1 MPLDRSFDHF
11 LGYLKK
17 YHNSEIDGL
26 WGNETNPYDPT
37 DLSLG
42 YVTVSDDSGYV
53 TDPDPGVRPART
65 HLLDVGRPATHAR
78 AASFPVPRS
87 LGGSLGGSLAQHG
100 VNDVTEQSFGTT
112 DPADQNV
119 PVPPMNGYVVN
130 YRKRGDPEGG
140 ASVMRCFNP
149 DDLPVSTTLATEFGI
164 IDHWYCSVAGP
175 TMPNRYY
182 LMSATSNGVANNAV
196 PPIVVG
202 FPQKSLF
209 KALEENGRT
218 WANYFEEGMRAA
230 PTAAAAP
237 PSATDQGLV
246 RRRG

>member
-1 MPLDRSFDHF
+1 MVFRARS
-11 LGYLKK
+11 
-17 YHNSEIDGL
+17 
-26 WGNETNPYDPT
+26 
-37 DLSLG
+37 
-42 YVTVSDDSGYV
+42 V
-53 TDPDPGVRPART
+53 
-65 HLLDVGRPATHAR
+65 
-78 AASFPVPRS
+78 
-87 LGGSLGGSLAQHG
+87 AQHG

-182 LMSATSNGVANNAV
+182 LMSATSHGVANNAV
-196 PPIVVG
+196 PPILVG

-218 WANYFEEGMRAA
+218 WTNYFEEGMYAA
-230 PTAAAAP
+230 LTA
-237 PSATDQGLV
+237 T
-246 RRRG
+246 RTRGDAGRH